1 MKQLKMVIIGKSKPV
16 LNYVTACITILNQG
30 ERSIVLR
37 ARGEAINIAVD
48 VFQLLK
54 SKFVGDIGISKVE
67 IDGEMVTNSKGKSIR
82 LPVLEI
88 TINRDLRS
96 K

>member
-1 MKQLKMVIIGKSKPV
+1 M
-16 LNYVTACITILNQG
+16 
-30 ERSIVLR
+30 
-37 ARGEAINIAVD
+37 AVE

-54 SKFVGDIGISKVE
+54 SKFIGDIGIAKVE
-67 IDGEMVTNSKGKSIR
+67 IDGEMVTNNKGKSMR

-88 TINRDLRS
+88 TLNRDLRS